1 MHDRWSIIT
10 AFPHCSKRAA
20 ERESPQIGPELCSR
34 APRLRSYS
42 QSMAQLAAWLAH
54 PLVAYVL
61 LLAALYALTFA
72 CFNPAERAV
81 AAAGAAAL
89 VLALP
94 AMHTLGASYGALALL
109 AAGALLL
116 AAEMHVPFAGVL
128 GATGFAAFLLGS
140 ALLFDADRSGLPRAL
155 FAVLGALA
163 ALGQLRVVHC
173 AMRRAHPPGE

>member
-1 MHDRWSIIT
+1 MADHSGIPPLLE
-10 AFPHCSKRAA
+10 ARAD
-20 ERESPQIGPELCSR
+20 ERESPQIGPERCCR
-34 APRLRSYS
+34 APHPCRYS
-42 QSMAQLAAWLAH
+42 QKMAQLAAWLAH
-54 PLVAYVL
+54 PLVAYVVL
-61 LLAALYALTFA
+61 LVALYALTFA
-72 CFNPAERAV
+72 CFNPAERVV
-81 AAAGAAAL
+81 AAAGAGAL

-128 GATGFAAFLLGS
+128 GATGFAVFLLGS

-155 FAVLGALA
+155 FAALGALA

-173 AMRRAHPPGE
+173 AMRRAHPPAE